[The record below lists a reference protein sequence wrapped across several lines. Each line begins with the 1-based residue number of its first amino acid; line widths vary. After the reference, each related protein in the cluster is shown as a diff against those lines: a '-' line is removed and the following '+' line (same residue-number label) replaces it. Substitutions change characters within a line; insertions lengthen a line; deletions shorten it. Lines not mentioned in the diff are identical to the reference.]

1 MPYPKITQL
10 FNRDSHSSQINEES
24 NSRKIKDIE
33 YDNIENGSG
42 RLTSNQRGE
51 RFENRVWHAFNFFKS
66 SIKYVSLNRS
76 GSDCRYEWGEG
87 SGKSSQLDGLFISEN
102 VAFFIECK
110 AVNSNLDAQI
120 ENFINKKKKINR
132 NGFTRYIK
140 QTYTIDTVLS
150 IFASKKELSDNQNRL
165 LEEEGI
171 IPFDI
176 NKLLYLEGI
185 LDAYKTNYEKLA
197 FTNLLRHVF
206 NLKIPTGKDIWVR
219 ATKYYSPLT
228 GGACFAFS
236 TNPSKIMD
244 LTTVNHRTNEAGI
257 NLTYQR
263 FVQYDKLNKV
273 KSYLKNYDK
282 QFPNNIILASRT
294 ITEAKNFKSIDVSQ
308 GFLKTNKIDP
318 NSLDSS
324 KHGLLNLSSYY
335 GDLEIIDGQHRLFGY
350 NSIHD
355 RENKHFLNVL
365 LYDEKLSSN
374 HKMQIF
380 VDINDNQKPLDP
392 SIKWELYEET
402 LKDSEI
408 ESDILKSNVSK
419 FFNNYLKEENF
430 ALYHRVKP
438 GVKIE
443 LTQKNVRQTL
453 AAICDTSTKYKASNQ
468 SKSLFKFLFEHD
480 RWSGAGGHDRMEK
493 ISRLFHD
500 FFTAIREINPT
511 DFDKNSKGLTL
522 FGSSFLAYFIILFE
536 ILNHWDMNGDLNS
549 NLSTRRGRIDK
560 FKTLLN
566 GFFENEIESRST
578 PDQRKRFKE
587 MYYGQGGPIKIACKI
602 SEYVRKINGYTEFAP
617 NLYSEGAFEIEAILD
632 ILNHNGETLD
642 LEAKESIYKV
652 TSNEHLRE
660 IKAEEQLESVN
671 MLHNTIGG
679 RIVCGVKEIASDR
692 YEVVGIDD
700 EYLQLSESIVE
711 YKRILKNKIK
721 ALSRNKINVKIDHY
735 IYDEKTILVI
745 RVPKIKEGRQ
755 TRGNRG
761 HLGITIDSSGQ
772 RIHGI
777 PEFVDHKYDKVKDP
791 NTNQPLAPAK
801 FVRTEDSSG
810 TNDIGKER
818 VVESNIQRLVEGVIN
833 ERDNIKDSLINLSE
847 YLSLL
852 RIQGQKAYELENEGH
867 RIDHGY

>member
-1 MPYPKITQL
+1 MPYPRITQL
-10 FNRDSHSSQINEES
+10 FNRDNHTSQINEES
-24 NSRKIKDIE
+24 NSRKLKDIE

-42 RLTSNQRGE
+42 SLTPNQKGE
-51 RFENRVWHAFNFFKS
+51 RFENRVWHAFNFFKL

-76 GSDCRYEWGEG
+76 GSDCKYEWGEG
-87 SGKSSQLDGLFISEN
+87 AGRSSQLDGLFISDN

-110 AVNSNLDAQI
+110 AVNSNLDVQI
-120 ENFINKKKKINR
+120 ESFINKNKKVNR
-132 NGFTRYIK
+132 NGFTRHIK
-140 QTYTIDTVLS
+140 QTYSVDTVLP
-150 IFASKKELSDNQNRL
+150 IFASKKELNENQINL
-165 LEEEGI
+165 LVDEGI

-185 LDAYKTNYEKLA
+185 LDAYKANYEKLA
-197 FTNLLRHVF
+197 FTNLLRHVL
-206 NLKIPTGKDIWVR
+206 NLKIPTGQDIWVR

-244 LTTVNHRTNEAGI
+244 LTTVNHRTNDAGI

-273 KSYLKNYDK
+273 KTYLKDYDK

-294 ITEAKNFKSIDVSQ
+294 ITEAKNFKAIDVSQ
-308 GFLKTNKIDP
+308 KFLKA
-318 NSLDSS
+318 NSINSGNLDSS
-324 KHGLLNLSSYY
+324 KHGLLNLSGYY

-350 NSIHD
+350 NQIPD

-365 LYDEKLSSN
+365 LYDKKLSSN

-402 LKDSEI
+402 LKDSSV
-408 ESDILKSNVSK
+408 ESDILKSRVSK
-419 FFNNYLKEENF
+419 FFNKYLKEEDF
-430 ALYHRVKP
+430 VLYHRVKP

-453 AAICDTSTKYKASNQ
+453 AAICDITTKYKASNQ
-468 SKSLFKFLFEHD
+468 SSSLFKFLFEHD
-480 RWSGAGGHDRMEK
+480 RWSSSGNRDRMEK

-500 FFTAIREINPT
+500 YFIAISQINPE

-522 FGSSFLAYFIILFE
+522 FGSSFSAYFIILFE
-536 ILNHWDMNGDLNS
+536 ILNHWDINGQLIS
-549 NLSTRRGRIDK
+549 NLSTRSGRIEK
-560 FKTLLN
+560 FKELLS
-566 GFFENEIESRST
+566 GFFENEIHSRTT
-578 PDQRKRFKE
+578 PEQRKRFKE

-602 SEYVRKINGYTEFAP
+602 SEYVRKINGYSEFAP
-617 NLYSEGAFEIEAILD
+617 NLYNEGAFEIEAILD

-660 IKAEEQLESVN
+660 KTAEEQLESVN

-679 RIVCGVKEIASDR
+679 RIVCGIKEINSDR

-700 EYLQLSESIVE
+700 EYIQLSESIVE

-721 ALSRNKINVKIDHY
+721 SMSQNKINVKIDHY

-745 RVPKIKEGRQ
+745 RVPKIKEGQ

-772 RIHGI
+772 RIQGI
-777 PEFVDHKYDKVKDP
+777 PEFVEHKYDKVKDP

-810 TNDIGKER
+810 TNDIGKEK
-818 VVESNIQRLVEGVIN
+818 VVESNIQRLVEGIIN
-833 ERDNIKDSLINLSE
+833 ERDNIEDSLINLSE

-852 RIQGQKAYELENEGH
+852 RIRGQKAYELENEGH